1 MRIGPPASLVLASD
15 PAASFQTSP
24 RSRRLH
30 PAHLQPQP
38 SHGEVK
44 KSREPHQHRPGRM
57 SASAGFVDEGP
68 GGGGRAQGTHGGD
81 SPTILPRR
89 HAHQGDLSTKQASWN
104 SVPRLGEAR
113 RRYRPCVGREWQGER
128 HNRGAEECPLLQAHA
143 WHPPPCG
150 YQQCCVHK

>member
-1 MRIGPPASLVLASD
+1 MRIGPPASLFLRSDDLRPLVLASD

-38 SHGEVK
+38 SRLYPVHSRSPFDREEPSEVK

-104 SVPRLGEAR
+104 SVPRLWRSEEEVQAMCGTRVA
-113 RRYRPCVGREWQGER
+113 GRE
-128 HNRGAEECPLLQAHA
+128 A
-143 WHPPPCG
+143 
-150 YQQCCVHK
+150 